1 MTRASS
7 HSERLASGRPV
18 VVEESHG
25 LPLVAFA
32 VAFETGSY
40 FDPVGKEGL
49 FRFVGRMLRR
59 GTKTLDAKAL
69 EAAIDRLGAELTV
82 EVSHANMTL
91 HGQVIR
97 RNLEPFVK
105 LVGDVLAE
113 PAFAPDELERL
124 RKKAL
129 AELVEAR
136 DNDRSLAQNAFRSA
150 MFGDHSYGRRSHART
165 LAAITADDVR
175 ETYRANALREN
186 VSFGFA
192 GDIDV
197 AKAREIASG
206 WLERLPSGRELPSFS
221 ELRDPAGPQGR
232 SLVIV
237 DKPERTQTQILV
249 GALGT
254 SGHDDDHVPLMVGTA
269 IFGGTFTSR
278 LMREVRSKRGWSYGA
293 SARLNVERARHAFT
307 MWTFPAAT
315 DAGKCLALEL
325 GLLEKL
331 VSGGVSAKEVAFV
344 KRYLVRS
351 HAFEIDTPQKRMHQ
365 ALDTHLLG
373 LPADY
378 HTGYVAKV
386 LATSHEAVNAAL
398 ARRIHPKD
406 LGIVVVGTAKDIR
419 ADLEKA
425 IPDLARV
432 SVVPFDAD

>member
-1 MTRASS
+1 
-7 HSERLASGRPV
+7 
-18 VVEESHG
+18 
-25 LPLVAFA
+25 
-32 VAFETGSY
+32 
-40 FDPVGKEGL
+40 
-49 FRFVGRMLRR
+49 
-59 GTKTLDAKAL
+59 
-69 EAAIDRLGAELTV
+69 
-82 EVSHANMTL
+82 
-91 HGQVIR
+91 
-97 RNLEPFVK
+97 
-105 LVGDVLAE
+105 
-113 PAFAPDELERL
+113 
-124 RKKAL
+124 
-129 AELVEAR
+129 
-136 DNDRSLAQNAFRSA
+136 
-150 MFGDHSYGRRSHART
+150 
-165 LAAITADDVR
+165 VR

-197 AKAREIASG
+197 ATARTIAAG
-206 WLERLPSGRELPSFS
+206 WLERLPSAPTLPSFAD
-221 ELRDPAGPQGR
+221 LRDPEGPRGR

-254 SGHDDDHVPLMVGTA
+254 SAHDEDHVPLMVGTA
-269 IFGGTFTSR
+269 VFGGTFTSR

-331 VSGGVSAKEVAFV
+331 VTGGVSAKEVAFV

-378 HTGYVAKV
+378 HTGYVPKV
-386 LATSHEAVNAAL
+386 LATSQEAVNAAL
-398 ARRIHPKD
+398 ARRIHTKD
-406 LGIVVVGTAKDIR
+406 LGIVVVGTAKEIR
-419 ADLEKA
+419 DDLEKA